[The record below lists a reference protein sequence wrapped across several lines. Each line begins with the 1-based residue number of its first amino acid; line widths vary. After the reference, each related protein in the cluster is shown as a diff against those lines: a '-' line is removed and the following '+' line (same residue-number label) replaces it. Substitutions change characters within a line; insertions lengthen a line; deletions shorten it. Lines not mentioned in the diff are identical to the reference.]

1 MTPYRRRLVLGVLAL
16 GAPFTSSTLPLATA
30 AEPAPGS
37 HRVGYLHPGSAALAP
52 IRLEPLRQGLRALG
66 YVEGRNLV
74 LETRWGEGNFD
85 RLAVLAAELVA
96 LKVEVIVTGGAA
108 AAQAARNATA
118 SIPIVMVDPGDP
130 VRTKLVA
137 SLRQPGGNVTG
148 LSSATPD
155 LAAKQLQMLKEA
167 VPKVTRVGFLWSAN
181 APAGALA
188 LAETE
193 KAAAVLNVRLQPME
207 VRQANDLDEAV
218 AAIARGQGN
227 ALIVFADPLTFTHRQ
242 HIMDMAA
249 QRGLVAVSGAREF
262 ADAGGLM
269 SYGPSFPEM
278 FRHAA
283 TYVDKILKGAKP
295 ADLPVEQPTTFELV
309 INMKT
314 AKALGIK
321 IPQSILLRA
330 DKVIE

>member
-1 MTPYRRRLVLGVLAL
+1 
-16 GAPFTSSTLPLATA
+16 
-30 AEPAPGS
+30 
-37 HRVGYLHPGSAALAP
+37 
-52 IRLEPLRQGLRALG
+52 
-66 YVEGRNLV
+66 
-74 LETRWGEGNFD
+74 
-85 RLAVLAAELVA
+85 
-96 LKVEVIVTGGAA
+96 
-108 AAQAARNATA
+108 
-118 SIPIVMVDPGDP
+118 MVDPGDP

-137 SLRQPGGNVTG
+137 SLARPGGNVTG

-155 LAAKQLQMLKEA
+155 LAAKHLQLLKEA
-167 VPKVTRVGFLWSAN
+167 APRVTRVGFLWSAN

-218 AAIARGQGN
+218 AAIARGQGD
-227 ALIVFADPLTFTHRQ
+227 AIIVFADPLTFTHRQ
-242 HIMDMAA
+242 HIMEMAA
-249 QRGLVAVSGAREF
+249 QRRLVAVSGAREF

-278 FRHAA
+278 FRRAA

-321 IPQSILLRA
+321 FPQSILLRA